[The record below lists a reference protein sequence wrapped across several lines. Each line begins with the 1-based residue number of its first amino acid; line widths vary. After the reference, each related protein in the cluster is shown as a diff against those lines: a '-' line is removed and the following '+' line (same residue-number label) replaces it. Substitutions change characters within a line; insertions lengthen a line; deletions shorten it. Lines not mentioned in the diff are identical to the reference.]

1 MTKSII
7 IKGLTLDMKIS
18 EKFRKTDATFIN
30 VRDGSIFEHTFYH
43 KQIIRKYLYWD
54 EIFYGQR
61 RDLAIFRCGECGML
75 HFTGTTYYH
84 THQYAIATVLGT
96 NSDKTKL
103 QLHILNKFPDTI
115 IYETSNTKNF
125 PYIEFIERNDELLI
139 KYPKNVGEYIQIIAN
154 ITQNKKLYS
163 LNRESVRLEYEEKY
177 TLSPTGVLLTNK
189 RKKER

>member
-7 IKGLTLDMKIS
+7 IKGLTLDIKKS
-18 EKFRKTDATFIN
+18 EKFRKTDATFID
-30 VRDGSIFEHTFYH
+30 VRDGSIFEYTFYH
-43 KQIIRKYLYWD
+43 EQIIRKYLYWD
-54 EIFYGQR
+54 EIFYGEI
-61 RDLAIFRCGECGML
+61 RDLAIFKCKGYCMP
-75 HFTGTTYYH
+75 HFTGITCYH
-84 THQYAIATVLGT
+84 THPYAIATVLGA

-103 QLHILNKFPDTI
+103 QLHILKKFPDTI

-125 PYIEFIERNDELLI
+125 PGIEFIERNDELLI

-163 LNRESVRLEYEEKY
+163 LNRESARHEYEEKY
-177 TLSPTGVLLTNK
+177 TFSSEGLLLTNK